1 MGTIISRYH
10 GLLDCCVDF
19 FLKNDVLL
27 LSGNFIDHLLI
38 FIYWLYHPECRT
50 LVP

>member
-1 MGTIISRYH
+1 MGCSIAMCT
-10 GLLDCCVDF
+10 F

-38 FIYWLYHPECRT
+38 FIYRLYRQNAGS
-50 LVP
+50 